1 MMMKQPII
9 TINITPTSTTSL
21 IIIQMLE
28 KRLWISYKYS
38 DQS

>member
-1 MMMKQPII
+1 MMIKQPIT
-9 TINITPTSTTSL
+9 TINITQTSATSL

-28 KRLWISYKYS
+28 KKLWISYKYS